1 MNTPKIFFT
10 RLPSGYCPVQAEGF
24 IDGYPFY
31 FRSRWERMR
40 FKVAASGRA
49 AGWENVAWSYA
60 EQYRDGEPCAAGGA
74 SMEECFEFINR
85 AAARWVS
92 DKGGEICARWKESG
106 GGGAGLQ
113 RVEIYEESPNAKSSH
128 KGDKENNILKS
139 DVQMC
144 MFWYKDEATFIH
156 FTEVCTDP
164 DGFEYNY
171 KEWLENVEKAMAG
184 LRKIGCDIQKIH
196 VEPDEFLLW
205 CKAGNRSPNG
215 DARSQYAS
223 EKGRIDSAFNN

>member
-1 MNTPKIFFT
+1 
-10 RLPSGYCPVQAEGF
+10 
-24 IDGYPFY
+24 
-31 FRSRWERMR
+31 
-40 FKVAASGRA
+40 
-49 AGWENVAWSYA
+49 
-60 EQYRDGEPCAAGGA
+60 
-74 SMEECFEFINR
+74 MEECFEFINR

-164 DGFEYNY
+164 DGFE
-171 KEWLENVEKAMAG
+171 
-184 LRKIGCDIQKIH
+184 
-196 VEPDEFLLW
+196 
-205 CKAGNRSPNG
+205 
-215 DARSQYAS
+215 
-223 EKGRIDSAFNN
+223 